1 MPAFLNTL
9 LNHGTLL
16 GFQGR
21 DDEVEFGAELGVREP
36 WLTPALAGGTQEAER
51 GASGSRRAPWFGYLA
66 SCLSLGMGE
75 VSGLGGT
82 RAP

>member
-1 MPAFLNTL
+1 MRFLKIVFKEQDGEIIL
-9 LNHGTLL
+9 ECS
-16 GFQGR
+16 R
-21 DDEVEFGAELGVREP
+21 VREP